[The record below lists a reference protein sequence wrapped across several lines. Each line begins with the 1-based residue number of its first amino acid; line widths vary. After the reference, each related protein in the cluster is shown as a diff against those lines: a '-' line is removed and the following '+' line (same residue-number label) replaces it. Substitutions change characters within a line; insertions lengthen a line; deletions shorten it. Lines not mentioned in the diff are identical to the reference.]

1 MHVILKVRGPPPPD
15 VLMRMMGPK
24 GSDPKQVGEI
34 MNKLRSMNPDM
45 MARMPPPEVLMRMM
59 GPAGP
64 MGPTGPMGP
73 MGPTGPMGFNPGPH
87 PMIRPPGPNGA
98 MELPPGLMEPLMEKS
113 NGHR

>member
-1 MHVILKVRGPPPPD
+1 MQIFFTKVRGPPPPPPD

-24 GSDPKQVGEI
+24 GPDSKQIGDI
-34 MNKLRSMNPDM
+34 MNKIRSINPDM
-45 MARMPPPEVLMRMM
+45 VARMPPPEILMRMM
-59 GPAGP
+59 GPAGA
-64 MGPTGPMGP
+64 MGPP
-73 MGPTGPMGFNPGPH
+73 GPMGFNPGPPGSH

>member
-1 MHVILKVRGPPPPD
+1 MVRGPPPPPD

-59 GPAGP
+59 GP
-64 MGPTGPMGP
+64 
-73 MGPTGPMGFNPGPH
+73 TGPMGFNPGPH

-98 MELPPGLMEPLMEKS
+98 MELPPGLMESLMERS
-113 NGHR
+113 NGHSVSDDPVKEDKQRAIR